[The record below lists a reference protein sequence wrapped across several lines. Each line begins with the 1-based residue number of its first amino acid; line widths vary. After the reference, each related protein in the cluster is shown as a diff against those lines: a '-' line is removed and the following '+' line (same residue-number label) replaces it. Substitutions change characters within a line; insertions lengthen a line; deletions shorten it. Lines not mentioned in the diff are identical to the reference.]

1 MNARALATN
10 ALWALASHVL
20 HRGSLMLGA
29 IFLART
35 LAAEEFAAYS
45 YFQMTVSMLSTY
57 AAMGLGVTASRHFAE
72 LGHAPIGVPPPV
84 GTLLA
89 LSMGLASVA
98 FLLILLIPDTW
109 LSAGIAVPQ
118 WLIAVGVAVTVAGSV
133 PSGGILG
140 LEQYR
145 SGSIVSLASAICMLG
160 ITALAVFLES
170 TLLGMWGI
178 VLSLLVQN
186 LGQMMIIVRAIGWK
200 TITSSCQ
207 WSRQTLRSLAGFAA
221 PMLLVS
227 VIAGSGTWIVGRMIL
242 AASGELEFSAYS
254 IGLQWFALG
263 SLLPGMVS
271 RVVFPRL
278 IRERTQDSRR
288 TVHVALLMALSIGAA
303 VAATGSLLS
312 SWLIEMYGNLYVD
325 FTLIIPAFLLLALF
339 TAPINTI
346 GNVILANNGQMQWLS
361 ITIFSFVILIT
372 SLTLFDSKTS
382 WTAIASHSISMT
394 IMLGC
399 AIFVGK
405 RKQLI

>member
-1 MNARALATN
+1 
-10 ALWALASHVL
+10 
-20 HRGSLMLGA
+20 
-29 IFLART
+29 
-35 LAAEEFAAYS
+35 
-45 YFQMTVSMLSTY
+45 
-57 AAMGLGVTASRHFAE
+57 
-72 LGHAPIGVPPPV
+72 
-84 GTLLA
+84 
-89 LSMGLASVA
+89 
-98 FLLILLIPDTW
+98 
-109 LSAGIAVPQ
+109 
-118 WLIAVGVAVTVAGSV
+118 
-133 PSGGILG
+133 
-140 LEQYR
+140 
-145 SGSIVSLASAICMLG
+145 
-160 ITALAVFLES
+160 
-170 TLLGMWGI
+170 
-178 VLSLLVQN
+178 
-186 LGQMMIIVRAIGWK
+186 
-200 TITSSCQ
+200 
-207 WSRQTLRSLAGFAA
+207 
-221 PMLLVS
+221 
-227 VIAGSGTWIVGRMIL
+227 
-242 AASGELEFSAYS
+242 
-254 IGLQWFALG
+254 
-263 SLLPGMVS
+263 MVS